1 MVQSESPNAME
12 MVGIDV
18 GGTFTDFVWVTD
30 GLLNVLKVPTTPLN
44 QSEAI
49 EAGMDRAGISVIARV
64 IHGTTVATNALLER
78 RGAKAALI
86 TTKGFADVLA
96 IGRQNRPHL
105 YRFSQ
110 RRKSPLIPGHLR
122 FEVDE
127 RIGAN
132 GEIITPLDLDALSGL
147 ISVFEAENVESVAI
161 VFLFS
166 FLNPVHEQQVASFI
180 REHLPGITISVSSEL
195 LPEYREYERT
205 STLAINAYVQPLV
218 ARYFDRVEQALGD
231 RSIDVMQSNG
241 GVLSLRR
248 ASEQAARLVLSGPA
262 GGIVG
267 AFETAKPGLDTEEP
281 HIITFDMGGTST
293 DVALCPGLLPRT
305 TDTKID
311 GMPLRFPSM
320 DIHTVGAGGG
330 SIARIDNGG
339 VLRVGPESAGANPG
353 PACYGLGGTEATVT
367 DANVLLGHIPVD
379 AFGATGLKLD
389 KEASFSVLNRLGKAA
404 GISAHEAAAGVI
416 RVANAIMERAL
427 RRISVEKGY
436 DPRMYTLVPFGGAGS
451 LHACALAELLG
462 IKSIFIPRYPGVLS
476 AVGLIMA
483 NTTFETSQAVL
494 KPIQAFLDQPD
505 ELGRIVDELAVVVRQ
520 AFHSDYTGLV
530 LRAWLDLR
538 YAGQSYELEVPL
550 ELPVSHSSIL
560 KIQNQ
565 FHAEHARR
573 FGYSMDERIL
583 EVVTLRMQGEQLREN
598 PEWSTGAVD
607 VDVPGTDEWCDI
619 WIDGEGFRSVPCINR
634 ETLSPGKKLNGPLIV
649 VQYDTTILVNA
660 QWEMSTDVHRNILL
674 WRM

>member
-1 MVQSESPNAME
+1 MDV
-12 MVGIDV
+12 VGIDV
-18 GGTFTDFVWVTD
+18 GGTFTDFVWVHE
-30 GLLNVLKVPTTPLN
+30 GQLNVLKVPTTPAN

-49 EAGMDRAGISVIARV
+49 EAGIDQAGIGMVARV

-105 YRFSQ
+105 YQLSQ
-110 RRKSPLIPGHLR
+110 ERKSPLIPRNLR
-122 FEVDE
+122 FEVHE
-127 RIGAN
+127 RIGAG
-132 GEIITPLDLDALSGL
+132 GEIITPLDLEEINRIVPVL
-147 ISVFEAENVESVAI
+147 VAESVESVAI

-166 FLNPVHEQQVASFI
+166 FLNPVHEHKAASLLKE
-180 REHLPGITISVSSEL
+180 RLPGIEISVSSIL

-218 ARYFDRVEQALGD
+218 ARYFNRLEEALGN

-241 GVLSLRR
+241 GVLSLQR
-248 ASEQAARLVLSGPA
+248 ASEQAGRLVLSGPA

-267 AFETAKPGLDTEEP
+267 AFETSKTGLDTEEP

-305 TDTKID
+305 TNTKIA

-330 SIARIDNGG
+330 SIARIDAGG
-339 VLRVGPESAGANPG
+339 VLKVGPESAGANPG
-353 PACYGLGGTEATVT
+353 PACYGLGGAEATVT
-367 DANVLLGHIPVD
+367 DANVLLGRIPVD
-379 AFGATGLKLD
+379 AFGSSGLMLD
-389 KEASFSVLNRLGKAA
+389 KEAAFSVLDRLGRSI
-404 GISAHEAAAGVI
+404 GISAYEAASGVI
-416 RVANAIMERAL
+416 RVANAVMERAL
-427 RRISVEKGY
+427 RRISVERGY
-436 DPRMYTLVPFGGAGS
+436 DPRKYTLVPFGGAGS

-462 IKSIFIPRYPGVLS
+462 IEKIFIPRYPGVLS
-476 AVGLIMA
+476 AVGLAMA
-483 NTTFETSQAVL
+483 NSTFEISQAVL
-494 KPIQAFLDQPD
+494 EQIQYVVDQPEKLERITD
-505 ELGRIVDELAVVVRQ
+505 EMATTVRH
-520 AFHSDYTGLV
+520 AFHSDSSGLRI
-530 LRAWLDLR
+530 RAWLDLR

-550 ELPVSHSSIL
+550 ELPVCPRSIL
-560 KIQNQ
+560 HTQNE
-565 FHAEHARR
+565 FHKEHMRR
-573 FGYSMDERIL
+573 FGYNMEERAL
-583 EVVTLRMQGEQLREN
+583 EVVTIRMQGERMSAK
-598 PEWSTGAVD
+598 PEWT
-607 VDVPGTDEWCDI
+607 PGTIGSGEPENTAFCDV
-619 WIDGEGFRSVPCINR
+619 WIEGEGMRPVPCVER
-634 ETLSPGKKLNGPLIV
+634 EALLPGKKLIGPLIV